1 MLKRSDIP
9 TSFVSGAAG
18 PRSVASFTRGLTE
31 FGTSAGLLVD
41 TVPMRS
47 WTAAE
52 ATGTLMPANPATQ
65 MTEVSKSRGRG
76 VPSMG
81 KSFCS
86 IEFYQGYARLKKWR
100 SRAGESTLTTGRQI
114 SLLGL
119 QA

>member
-9 TSFVSGAAG
+9 TSFVSGATG
-18 PRSVASFTRGLTE
+18 PRSVACFTRGLTE
-31 FGTSAGLLVD
+31 FGTSTGLLAD

-52 ATGTLMPANPATQ
+52 ATGTPMPANPATK
-65 MTEVSKSRGRG
+65 MAEVTKSRGRE

-86 IEFYQGYARLKKWR
+86 MEFYQVYATQKKWR
-100 SRAGESTLTTGRQI
+100 DRAGGKLLNDWTTI
-114 SLLGL
+114 LP
-119 QA
+119 

>member
-1 MLKRSDIP
+1 MLKCSDIP

-47 WTAAE
+47 WTTAE
-52 ATGTLMPANPATQ
+52 AAGTLKPANPATQ
-65 MTEVSKSRGRG
+65 MAEVSKSRGREE
-76 VPSMG
+76 PSMR

-86 IEFYQGYARLKKWR
+86 IEFYQAYAAQKNAAAE
-100 SRAGESTLTTGRQI
+100 AGEDTATTERQI
-114 SLLGL
+114 SLPCL
-119 QA
+119 QG